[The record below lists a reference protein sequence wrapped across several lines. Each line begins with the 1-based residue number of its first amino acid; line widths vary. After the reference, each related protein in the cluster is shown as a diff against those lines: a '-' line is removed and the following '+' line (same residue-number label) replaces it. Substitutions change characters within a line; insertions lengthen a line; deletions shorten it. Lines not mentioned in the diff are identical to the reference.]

1 MDGALK
7 TLKEVFKDFYSNN
20 KDLLSSTVKS
30 VNLFKKTNTL
40 EVELKVN
47 TQIKIKDV
55 YNFEKYLET
64 RFGIKEA
71 CIKLV
76 YEENNEKNEE
86 GVCETNTQKE
96 NISEEWLD
104 IIEYMAIRHPMTK
117 AILNN
122 SNITIDQN
130 QANVMLS
137 MKGREFLTAK
147 KIDETL
153 SNLLF
158 NIYGKK
164 LKVNFIEN
172 ISEEQIRM
180 QQEYAKKQEEELIK
194 HMQEEI
200 KHVEENSQEQ
210 NKPLKENVE
219 HTEVAGEEF
228 FGGDVPVPDEAYL
241 SELEEMEEE
250 NNIILGTASKAKEC
264 KVKIKD
270 IEASNKRITIEG
282 RVVECTARETKTG
295 KGMLIY
301 DIYDGT
307 GIITCKSFTK
317 NIEEGNEVANK
328 IKNASGIKTIG
339 KAGLDSF
346 AGDVTIM
353 AMNLNEVAEID

>member
-1 MDGALK
+1 MDGAIK

-76 YEENNEKNEE
+76 YEEKNEKENE

-137 MKGREFLTAK
+137 MKGKEFLTAK
-147 KIDETL
+147 K
-153 SNLLF
+153 
-158 NIYGKK
+158 
-164 LKVNFIEN
+164 
-172 ISEEQIRM
+172 
-180 QQEYAKKQEEELIK
+180 
-194 HMQEEI
+194 
-200 KHVEENSQEQ
+200 
-210 NKPLKENVE
+210 
-219 HTEVAGEEF
+219 
-228 FGGDVPVPDEAYL
+228 
-241 SELEEMEEE
+241 
-250 NNIILGTASKAKEC
+250 
-264 KVKIKD
+264 
-270 IEASNKRITIEG
+270 
-282 RVVECTARETKTG
+282 
-295 KGMLIY
+295 
-301 DIYDGT
+301 
-307 GIITCKSFTK
+307 
-317 NIEEGNEVANK
+317 
-328 IKNASGIKTIG
+328 
-339 KAGLDSF
+339 
-346 AGDVTIM
+346 
-353 AMNLNEVAEID
+353 